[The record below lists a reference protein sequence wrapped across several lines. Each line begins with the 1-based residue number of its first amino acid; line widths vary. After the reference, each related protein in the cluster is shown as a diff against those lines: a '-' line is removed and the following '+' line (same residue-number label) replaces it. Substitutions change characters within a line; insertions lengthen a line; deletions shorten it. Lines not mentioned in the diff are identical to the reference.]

1 MENKRRRG
9 DRWDGTR
16 IRGLDGVHA
25 MMPFLFPNR
34 CDSEVYLYETI
45 DVTDLMEELER
56 VKGENPD
63 AKVTPFHYFIAA
75 LAKTLYHRPYLNRFV
90 AGRRYYQRK
99 KLTFA
104 FMVKRFFQDEAQEM
118 IMVLDVSGDMTIK
131 DLQQKIAGEVEEMR
145 DHGKTDVDGL
155 LDFLCKMPRFVM
167 RFIMTVFRFLDF
179 HGWMPKSICNSDTN
193 YASVLVSNL
202 GSIKCDACY
211 HHLNNYGTNSIMI
224 TIGNVHRIPVVDTTG
239 HITPRWVVNFGITL
253 DERIAD
259 GFYFA
264 RSVKLLKYLIAN
276 PKLLEA
282 PIKEAVDY
290 DE

>member
-1 MENKRRRG
+1 LENKKRRG

-75 LAKTLYHRPYLNRFV
+75 LAKTLYHRPYLNRFI

-104 FMVKRFFQDEAQEM
+104 FMVKRFFHDEAQEM
-118 IMVLDVSGDMTIK
+118 IMVLD
-131 DLQQKIAGEVEEMR
+131 VEEMR

-224 TIGNVHRIPVVDTTG
+224 TIGNVHRIPVVDTA
-239 HITPRWVVNFGITL
+239 ITL

-276 PKLLEA
+276 PKLLEP